1 MKVASYRDFA
11 VVGEMKRSFNME
23 GHPTLFER
31 LNERIDSLLTRLASA
46 EGSLEVLRNENI
58 MLKAE
63 NEAKGNEISGLYEEL
78 SLKER
83 ELDTVLKKIEAVLGR

>member
-1 MKVASYRDFA
+1 
-11 VVGEMKRSFNME
+11 ME

>member
-1 MKVASYRDFA
+1 
-11 VVGEMKRSFNME
+11 ME

-63 NEAKGNEISGLYEEL
+63 NEAKSNEISGLYEEL